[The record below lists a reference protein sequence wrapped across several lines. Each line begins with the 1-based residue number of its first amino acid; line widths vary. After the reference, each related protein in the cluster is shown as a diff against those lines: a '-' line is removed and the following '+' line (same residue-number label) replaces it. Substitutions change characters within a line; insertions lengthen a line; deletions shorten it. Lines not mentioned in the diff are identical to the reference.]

1 MNTPSSL
8 EQVRERIARAEIE
21 EAIDMLKVF
30 FDGTPK
36 LKKLLLQSAN
46 YHQTMNL
53 IMEGT
58 IEEDKA
64 RVSINQIT
72 KSLIALMDEVDEKKE
87 DPQFQEEIAKS
98 ISITNSKNV
107 VVGSQFTVE
116 GNIHV
121 GDQVTQ
127 TESKTSRYIRIF
139 LFVLVPVL
147 ALGGA
152 YWWSISQPFDLK
164 VLIENQTPNPY
175 LTDSTG
181 TLILTYGGKLEV
193 KNNIRHEAIFEEIPA
208 KYRSEKLRL
217 QYKARGFVEVDTV
230 FPFTESILIP
240 IYRNDELAVLA
251 GYVSDFV
258 DATDFLSD
266 VIVCIDGCCCDTTDQ
281 TGRFHIDIP
290 FDKQKPK
297 QRIKIIKEG
306 YQSRDYTETINK
318 GDPIQTYLKK
328 K

>member
-1 MNTPSSL
+1 
-8 EQVRERIARAEIE
+8 
-21 EAIDMLKVF
+21 
-30 FDGTPK
+30 
-36 LKKLLLQSAN
+36 
-46 YHQTMNL
+46 
-53 IMEGT
+53 
-58 IEEDKA
+58 A
-64 RVSINQIT
+64 RVSINQVT
-72 KSLIALMDEVDEKKE
+72 KSLIALMDEIDEKKE
-87 DPQFQEEIAKS
+87 DPRFKEEIEQA
-98 ISITNSKNV
+98 IAVTNSKNV
-107 VVGSQFTVE
+107 VVGAQFNAG

-121 GDQVTQ
+121 GDRVTH
-127 TESKTSRYIRIF
+127 TESKTSKYIRIF
-139 LFVLVPVL
+139 AMVLVPLLVI
-147 ALGGA
+147 GGA
-152 YWWSISQPFDLK
+152 YFWMTSQPFDLK
-164 VLIENQTPNPY
+164 VLIENQTPN
-175 LTDSTG
+175 LHLIDSTG
-181 TLILTYGGKLEV
+181 TLILTYSGKPEV

-208 KYRSEKLRL
+208 KYRSGDLRL

-230 FPFTESILIP
+230 FPSTESILIP

-258 DATDFLSD
+258 HATDFLPD

-318 GDPIQTYLKK
+318 DDPIQTYLKK